1 METGAAINMSVGDYI
16 FAVGDYVVAYGAGPE
31 GYAYNGQIAKIV
43 EIREDRK
50 FSGQFLMQGKE
61 GTAASTLIAMDFDHA
76 EGIIYR
82 EHVEKLADYL
92 KTVLSITIAEK
103 EMVAGQLSTCRET
116 LSRVKSSFSTSMQT
130 ISDCIWEESDK
141 RGWCDEVKEFI
152 VRVNELLPTDYEL
165 DLRKQ
170 EYDVELVITGT
181 ASTTYTHSVLAST
194 QEEADEMVRDNPE
207 DYFDPE
213 IVLNEAYR
221 LDWDSIEVEIA
232 D

>member
-1 METGAAINMSVGDYI
+1 METGAASNV
-16 FAVGDYVVAYGAGPE
+16 FVVGDYVVAYGAGPE

-50 FSGQFLMQGKE
+50 FSGQFLMQGQE
-61 GTAASTLIAMDFDHA
+61 GTASSTLIAMDFDHA

-92 KTVLSITIAEK
+92 KTVLSITTLEK

-116 LSRVKSSFSTSMQT
+116 LSRVKSSFSTSVQI

-152 VRVNELLPTDYEL
+152 VRVNELLPSDYEL

-170 EYDVELVITGT
+170 EYDVEVVVTGT
-181 ASTTYTHSVLAST
+181 ASTTHSLAVMASS
-194 QEEADEMVRDNPE
+194 QEEADEMVKDSPD

-213 IVLNEAYR
+213 EVLNDAYR
-221 LDWDSIEVEIA
+221 LDWDSVEV
-232 D
+232 DVQ